1 MQGTATYLLPLAAT
15 IFYLIGVAGGALDL
29 GRGAQVLRL
38 GEPLQAA
45 VQRDGAAAAPAAGGG
60 VGGGEDG
67 GQVERDVPEGVD
79 RRRDVLAR
87 LKERSGG
94 YFSGFIKKSGDDR
107 NKFKQRCRSCYQAM
121 CSISGSNERDEINAP

>member
-67 GQVERDVPEGVD
+67 GQVEGDVPEGVD

-87 LKERSGG
+87 LEIRSGG
-94 YFSGFIKKSGDDR
+94 YLSGLIKKSGD
-107 NKFKQRCRSCYQAM
+107 CRSNNAM
-121 CSISGSNERDEINAP
+121 VWCL